1 MSKDMKN
8 VILATAIAS
17 TVILSG
23 CGNAKNEA
31 AISAI
36 KSQMYDPESLQVN
49 EIKEVSVC
57 QQFLPEGTDYKL
69 VKMNINGKNRLG
81 GFTGKKTVYYNPR
94 KDRIEP
100 FDTWMINNVNSEFMG
115 FMDEETTSSLYEMNK
130 KLCKS
135 LTGV

>member
-1 MSKDMKN
+1 MKK

-49 EIKEVSVC
+49 KIEEVSIC

-69 VKMNINGKNRLG
+69 VKMRINGKNRMG
-81 GFTGKKTVYYNPR
+81 GYTGEKTVYYNPR

-100 FDTWMINNVNSEFMG
+100 FDAWMINNVNTDFMG
-115 FMDEETTSSLYEMNK
+115 FMDEETMASLYEMNMNV
-130 KLCKS
+130 CES
-135 LTGV
+135 IIDA